1 MSYVNTFIT
10 GSPDVKD
17 SFTMNNRNKMLF
29 IVNSIE
35 LIDIQTMF
43 GWFL

>member
-17 SFTMNNRNKMLF
+17 LFTMNNRNKMLF

-43 GWFL
+43 G